1 MTTLDDRLLGEK
13 LQYYCSS
20 SEDEDSDHEED
31 EMGSKTIRDQAVV
44 EPEVDYSPDGSAV
57 NTGPKGV
64 INDWRKYK
72 QLETEQ
78 KKEQKKE
85 MEKLI
90 KKLSITCRS
99 HLDEEKDKEKQK
111 KLQDKIRGKL
121 GVKEMDEDEDE
132 DADDEEFLEQYRQQ
146 RMAEM
151 RLALDGGRRFN
162 QVVDIGSGEEFLQA
176 VDEEGRGTLVI
187 IHIYEPEVL
196 ACQAME
202 GCLLCLA
209 QQYPLV
215 KFCRVLGSDIGTSEQ
230 FRTSA
235 LPALLMYRNGE
246 LVGNLVR
253 VSDQLGEDFYATD
266 VEAML
271 QEYGLLP
278 DKYAHST
285 LNAGANGSIRNSNLA
300 QLSDSD
306 SDLDLD

>member
-285 LNAGANGSIRNSNLA
+285 LNAGCQWKHPEQQPPAA
-300 QLSDSD
+300 QRLRQ
-306 SDLDLD
+306 

>member
-31 EMGSKTIRDQAVV
+31 EMGSKTIRDQAVL

-72 QLETEQ
+72 QLENEQ

-121 GVKEMDEDEDE
+121 GNKEMDEEEE

-162 QVVDIGSGEEFLQA
+162 QVVDLGSGEEFLQA

-230 FRTSA
+230 FRNSA

-278 DKYAHST
+278 DKYAQST
-285 LNAGANGSIRNSNLA
+285 LNAGANGSIRNSNLP